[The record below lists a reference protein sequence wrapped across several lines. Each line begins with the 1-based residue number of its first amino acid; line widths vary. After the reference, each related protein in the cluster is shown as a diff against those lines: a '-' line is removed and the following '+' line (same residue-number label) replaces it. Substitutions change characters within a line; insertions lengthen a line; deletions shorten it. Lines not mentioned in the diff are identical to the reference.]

1 MLKKPEFGRNDSH
14 HQRVLLPKVKSV
26 SPQRESEGDQPHWS
40 NKKIYC
46 SFNFHGAAATTQEG
60 VLIHGAGNKRCRSSE
75 IFLFSGGYYANLQLQ
90 KTKKLSRLKKVLV
103 RGQWAAMPVLI
114 NIMGKLQSTN
124 I

>member
-60 VLIHGAGNKRCRSSE
+60 VLIHGKGNKKRCRSSE

-90 KTKKLSRLKKVLV
+90 KTK
-103 RGQWAAMPVLI
+103 
-114 NIMGKLQSTN
+114 NYHD
-124 I
+124 

>member
-1 MLKKPEFGRNDSH
+1 MQTNLRVFKLVKKPEFGRNDSH

-90 KTKKLSRLKKVLV
+90 KTKNITTKK
-103 RGQWAAMPVLI
+103 G
-114 NIMGKLQSTN
+114 T
-124 I
+124 

>member
-90 KTKKLSRLKKVLV
+90 KTKKLSRLKKGTYD
-103 RGQWAAMPVLI
+103 RPI
-114 NIMGKLQSTN
+114 DS
-124 I
+124 